1 MYIVKTLSGM
11 KRTSSI
17 KEALQ
22 VNQGKYIAVIVNQ
35 QIQTIWS
42 IKQAQTISW
51 ILDVLLGSVFGKN
64 ITSIILYGSAAKNTA
79 NSDSDIDLFV
89 VFRGSIPPAWLPFT
103 GQYSCC
109 EATGIEV
116 DLHAYQDDSWKD
128 RNETYY
134 RAIKKDGI
142 LVWTDIPI

>member
-64 ITSIILYGSAAKNTA
+64 ITSIILYGSAAKNTG
-79 NSDSDIDLFV
+79 DIDLFV

>member
-51 ILDVLLGSVFGKN
+51 ILDVLLGSAFGKN

-79 NSDSDIDLFV
+79 NSDSDISLLYFAGLFHQLGY
-89 VFRGSIPPAWLPFT
+89 RSPANIPAVKQQELRWTCMPIKMIL
-103 GQYSCC
+103 GRI
-109 EATGIEV
+109 GMIHIIE
-116 DLHAYQDDSWKD
+116 Q
-128 RNETYY
+128 
-134 RAIKKDGI
+134 
-142 LVWTDIPI
+142 